1 MNKNNLTQLFLAGAM
16 ALPLAASAEE
26 AVQPEGGRPPMG
38 GPRGA
43 MPGGH
48 PGHFGAPGMPFL
60 HGLDLSDSQ
69 EDKIFQ
75 LMHSQAPY
83 LHEQQRAHEK
93 AMRALHDM
101 RNADKFDDAAAAK
114 LAQAAAQAQA
124 NLMLAHIRTH
134 QKVLALLTP
143 EQRKQLDERMA
154 RPRRA
159 AFHER

>member
-1 MNKNNLTQLFLAGAM
+1 MNKNKLTQLLLAAAM
-16 ALPLAASAEE
+16 ALPLAASAQEG
-26 AVQPEGGRPPMG
+26 VPPEGDHPSMA

-60 HGLDLSDSQ
+60 HRLDLSDSQ

-93 AMRALHDM
+93 AMRALHEM
-101 RNADKFDDAAAAK
+101 RNADKFDDATAAK
-114 LAQAAAQAQA
+114 LAQTAAQAQA

-154 RPRRA
+154 RPRHGG
-159 AFHER
+159 FHER